1 MKVNTFMQDARQA
14 EASTSAFH
22 VNGESRVKMSE
33 EEVTRWFKGENS
45 HGIYAIYK
53 ARFRGSIYLGEEFWS
68 LIGNDK
74 WEPRKAVMEWF
85 FVGND
90 NIWEI
95 TEEEAKNLL
104 PPQAVN

>member
-1 MKVNTFMQDARQA
+1 MKVNTSMQDARRV

-22 VNGESRVKMSE
+22 VNGESRVKVSE

-45 HGIYAIYK
+45 HGIYAVYQ
-53 ARFRGSIYLGEEFWS
+53 ARFKGSIYLGEEFWS
-68 LIGNDK
+68 LNSNDK
-74 WEPRKAVMEWF
+74 WEPRKSVMDWF

-104 PPQAVN
+104 PPQALE